1 MMIKVPTT
9 VPTGSPTEGADCRQ
23 PLQKA
28 GCNLSGTFSFKCWE
42 PQMPSCPHLSAFMTS
57 PQAYTEEGKPGG
69 CPRHLRS
76 NHVENRV
83 SVWLFYAAWVHC
95 FLSHQK
101 LSSIYCSFF
110 HHRHAITKGL
120 DTKWWICHKE
130 NDSSTL
136 QYMSWHEVCSA
147 CCRKKKT
154 WRRSRE
160 DSLSLSENGKH
171 NSERACSGMGPVHA
185 HQQHPELVQMAVQS
199 QVSCAKLEE
208 DRSLP
213 WTSQFV
219 LQKAGRIF

>member
-1 MMIKVPTT
+1 MTA
-9 VPTGSPTEGADCRQ
+9 GSPYKKLAATWAAHFLSSAENHSCLPAPISQ
-23 PLQKA
+23 P
-28 GCNLSGTFSFKCWE
+28 SWH
-42 PQMPSCPHLSAFMTS
+42 PHRLTLRK
-57 PQAYTEEGKPGG
+57 ENPGG
-69 CPRHLRS
+69 CPSQLCS
-76 NHVENRV
+76 NHVENPV
-83 SVWLFYAAWVHC
+83 SLWLFCAACVHC

-185 HQQHPELVQMAVQS
+185 HQQHPELVQTAVQS

-208 DRSLP
+208 DKSLP

-219 LQKAGRIF
+219 LQKAGSIF